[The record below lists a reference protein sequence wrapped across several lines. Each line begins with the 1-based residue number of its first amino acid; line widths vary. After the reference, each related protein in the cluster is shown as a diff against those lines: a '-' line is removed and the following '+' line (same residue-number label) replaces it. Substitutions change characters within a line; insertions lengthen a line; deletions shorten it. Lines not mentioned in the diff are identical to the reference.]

1 MTMAPTA
8 DRLYGAGPAVA
19 PVAGGVASGKVA
31 GGAAAVP
38 SPDPGAAPAGASAQ
52 PGSVIDDPTF
62 WLVATIA
69 GVLVLASASA

>member
-31 GGAAAVP
+31 GGAAVP